1 MGRRPKIEHICVI
14 CGQTRRINQCT
25 NNNNEYLKEGFVVC
39 KDCANERTDLNDNES
54 VRRMCQFLNIAYVQ
68 EIVDKVVL
76 EEDDPNMGHY
86 LRYYALRKD
95 VKLYSDSIFSHANDE
110 DVSESNMT
118 TAEEMAEKWG
128 KDYKDDEY
136 SYFESQLK
144 NLIAIKE
151 PKTQFELKRYI
162 QNVKLEYV
170 LNQALQDGDAKT
182 IPNLRKTYNDDL
194 KDLGFDSVLNAKDNG
209 SQSLGERIQ
218 HWEDNKPIPDKD
230 EFEDVSGVKQY
241 IQKWFIIPMKR
252 TFGQATEEEVS
263 SLYDG
268 TE

>member
-1 MGRRPKIEHICVI
+1 MARALAHTCII
-14 CGQTRRINQCT
+14 CGKPVAARQFGKQQNSLF
-25 NNNNEYLKEGFVVC
+25 NEKYVVC
-39 KDCANERTDLNDNES
+39 RDCANKYVDMNDSES
-54 VRRMCQFLNIAYVQ
+54 IKAMCRLLDIAYIQ
-68 EIVDKVVL
+68 ELVDKAL
-76 EEDDPNMGHY
+76 IEEDDPNMGHY
-86 LRYYALRKD
+86 LRLVALRRDLKG
-95 VKLYSDSIFSHANDE
+95 YSDSVFTHQVSNDE
-110 DVSESNMT
+110 DTPSK
-118 TAEEMAEKWG
+118 AEELEEKWG
-128 KDYKDDEY
+128 KDYSEDEY

-162 QNVKLEYV
+162 QNVKLEDTLNKV
-170 LNQALQDGDAKT
+170 LSSGDVKA
-182 IPNLRKTYNDDL
+182 IPNIRKTYNDDL

-230 EFEDVSGVKQY
+230 EFEDVSGIKQY

-263 SLYDG
+263 SLYDD